1 MRAEKINAKY
11 EKPKRMKISHT
22 DIQWPV
28 VEIDKRILRGIIFV
42 IFFGFIFSNPAKG
55 QDSASLPNDS
65 LPKKEL
71 SALVRDSATVLVKK
85 KPPVIKKKDTVFKL
99 IDTPHPALVDTSS
112 LPVQLGIN
120 SELLNRWKEILESN
134 TYFLFLG
141 KGIVPEVQV
150 HESQSRTILFYVM
163 VGLLFIFALIR
174 LWFSKYLANLFTLFF
189 RVSMRQHQIREQ
201 VLQSPLPSLLLNG
214 LFVVSGGLF
223 ASFMLKTY
231 GLEMKTDFWLL
242 FLNCAGLLAIIYL
255 VKFLILKLAGWIFG
269 IQQATDTYIFIVFLT
284 NKMLGVFLLPF
295 IVMLSFSGALAREI
309 QLTIGLAMI
318 LMFFIYRFIVSFEP
332 VRKEIKVSAFHFFL
346 YLCAFEILP
355 LFLIYK
361 VLLSYL
367 EKAF

>member
-1 MRAEKINAKY
+1 LRTEKIDAKY
-11 EKPKRMKISHT
+11 EKPKRMRISRR
-22 DIQWPV
+22 DIRLPKLELESV
-28 VEIDKRILRGIIFV
+28 LRGILFAIC
-42 IFFGFIFSNPAKG
+42 FGLILSGSAIA
-55 QDSASLPNDS
+55 QDSVALSKDS

-71 SALVRDSATVLVKK
+71 TALVKDSASVIVKK
-85 KPPVIKKKDTVFKL
+85 KPPVAKKKDTVTKL
-99 IDTPHPALVDTSS
+99 IDTTQLALVDTGSMAF
-112 LPVQLGIN
+112 QLGIN
-120 SELLNRWKEILESN
+120 LELLNRWKEILEDN
-134 TYFLFLG
+134 AYFLFLG
-141 KGIVPEVQV
+141 KGLVPEVQV
-150 HESQSRTILFYVM
+150 HEPQSRTILFYVM

-201 VLQSPLPSLLLNG
+201 VLQSPLPSLLLNA

-223 ASFMLKTY
+223 ATFLLKNY
-231 GLEMKTDFWLL
+231 GLGLKTDFWLL
-242 FLNCAGLLAIIYL
+242 FLNCAGLLAIIYV
-255 VKFLILKLAGWIFG
+255 VKFLVLKLAGWIFG

-284 NKMLGVFLLPF
+284 NKILGVFLLPF
-295 IVMLSFSGALAREI
+295 IVILSFSGTLAREI
-309 QLTIGLAMI
+309 QITVGLAMI
-318 LMFFIYRFIVSFEP
+318 LMFYIYRFIVSFEP